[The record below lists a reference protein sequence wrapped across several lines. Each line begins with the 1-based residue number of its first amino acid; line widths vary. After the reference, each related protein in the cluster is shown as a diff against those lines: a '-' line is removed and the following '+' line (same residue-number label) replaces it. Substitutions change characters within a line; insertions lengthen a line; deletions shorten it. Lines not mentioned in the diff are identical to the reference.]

1 MARLLALALFAV
13 SVVGCYTLQPS
24 RGGLPPVGSRV
35 AFDVTDSG
43 RLVLGGAMGPEIAQ
57 VEGRLVSKEDTAY
70 VLAVSAIRLLRG
82 GEQVW
87 RGEQVR
93 LRREHVATA
102 YVRRFSTGRSVVVG
116 TTVVGGFA
124 AFLITRAL
132 RGEGDERGGRN
143 PGDTAQTQRGRPR

>member
-1 MARLLALALFAV
+1 MA
-13 SVVGCYTLQPS
+13 CYTLQPA
-24 RGGLPPVGSRV
+24 RGGVPPVGSQV

-43 RLVLGGAMGPEIAQ
+43 RVALGGAMGPEISQ
-57 VEGRLVSKEDTAY
+57 VEGRLVSREDTAY
-70 VLAVSAIRLLRG
+70 VLAVSAIRLIRG

-93 LRREHVATA
+93 LRREHVGSA
-102 YVRRFSTGRSVVVG
+102 YVRRFATGRSVAVG

-132 RGEGDERGGRN
+132 RGEGNEGAGRI
-143 PGDTAQTQRGRPR
+143 PIDTADAQRGRP